1 MYKICYIVTIPETI
15 KAFFI
20 PQLRYLSEN
29 GFDVTVICN
38 DDPVLGDLLGEKIT
52 FIPMDVPRTISVKRL
67 FSVIM
72 KMKKLFSSEKY
83 DIVQYSTLG
92 ASVSGAVASL
102 VSGIIIRNYHVM
114 GFRFVD
120 YTGIKKLMHKF
131 MEIIPCIISTDI
143 ECVSLSNLR
152 MAVREKMFPKEKGT
166 VVYNGSTGGIDL
178 QKFSFSKR
186 GKYREEIR
194 RKYKIDATEYVF
206 GFVGRLCRDKGI
218 NEILTAFLKLS
229 EKFDGYRLLMVGDM
243 EKDNDI
249 DPELYTLSKNNKSI
263 IYTGSVNNVERYY
276 SAIDV
281 LLLPTYHEGFGNVII
296 EAAAMGTPS
305 IVSEIPG
312 PIDATIK
319 NVTALWIKS
328 HSSEELYN
336 AMLQIKGMESKMGLE
351 SVSFVTDHFDQ
362 ETLNRH
368 ILKRK
373 TELLKKH
380 HKNLHD

>member
-1 MYKICYIVTIPETI
+1 
-15 KAFFI
+15 
-20 PQLRYLSEN
+20 
-29 GFDVTVICN
+29 
-38 DDPVLGDLLGEKIT
+38 
-52 FIPMDVPRTISVKRL
+52 
-67 FSVIM
+67 
-72 KMKKLFSSEKY
+72 
-83 DIVQYSTLG
+83 
-92 ASVSGAVASL
+92 
-102 VSGIIIRNYHVM
+102 
-114 GFRFVD
+114 
-120 YTGIKKLMHKF
+120 
-131 MEIIPCIISTDI
+131 
-143 ECVSLSNLR
+143 
-152 MAVREKMFPKEKGT
+152 
-166 VVYNGSTGGIDL
+166 
-178 QKFSFSKR
+178 
-186 GKYREEIR
+186 
-194 RKYKIDATEYVF
+194 
-206 GFVGRLCRDKGI
+206 
-218 NEILTAFLKLS
+218 
-229 EKFDGYRLLMVGDM
+229 MVGDM